1 MTDSTTP
8 IVPRSPTTW
17 TPPEQVLTEL
27 FCASGIE
34 ATGNLDKAIGNPNA
48 HPLAVWVGRT
58 LDTEAD
64 HFDVVP
70 GMFWIPAVLCSW
82 KLLTGL
88 DDYIR
93 RKNAGRRQRR
103 QGLLSRTDAIDNMKL
118 LHSGIGNDQVV
129 LHPFAFVEIDHLRRE
144 EQEARYHALSLAT
157 GLQWCLWV
165 FTGGKSVHAYL
176 RFATPLEA
184 GDPLWKEIQE
194 LLIVVLVGDTK
205 ITNASRLMRLPGWA
219 GADRQQP
226 VVHYDPTVG
235 YEAED
240 VRDRL
245 VEYAAQMGITDVK
258 KTLKVLRLAERLDQ
272 KAKHEDEDDARQ
284 LQEQARLLRSRRGDP
299 DDADIELAHTMLGR
313 RVQKVTNTLGQPV
326 VLWSSGSGESQWL
339 TPDQVAHYGGLGVG
353 TRCDAPCCVG
363 RFKMDAQVY
372 ETAPVRLTCFR
383 CDIHYYEPTHVGTD
397 DDIDLTEVDML
408 EVDAVIN
415 SLDGGDSTP
424 VSQEEARVSPMEE
437 VYDRIQELE
446 DEEHRELVA
455 RLTASFDH
463 EGFEAD
469 IDRMFGRNVPASL
482 VEEENRLE
490 GTSPVDEDPEVGE
503 AKRAYFGMEPGFKQ
517 CGSAPTL
524 HRGDSTPVITST
536 RGMCFRTSCI
546 VCGPKMVKALR
557 ASASVMLRVAIEQT
571 RLTWDGAVIHGLR
584 KGTASKAVQR
594 WVMAAPER
602 RMLLGFAT
610 NPDSVVHLVLW
621 ADGNEPTGKLLDHL
635 KAHDMVE
642 IDEAP
647 DQVIDRL
654 AADIDLDA
662 WRGSGRRATILRGT
676 QPIKGA
682 VAGLRDAVLG
692 RSRARGK
699 SIDPS
704 KVIVATMEAAPE
716 VQGLLAARYLADA
729 EVVEKNHD
737 ARKLRQETR
746 WNLGKQI
753 AGGPALQM
761 AVHAGVLLPA
771 RRKPA
776 ENVPGIDV
784 DDGGVVE
791 FGFDD
796 EPLDGLTG
804 SRSPAPGSSP
814 DPGPR

>member
-8 IVPRSPTTW
+8 IVPRSAT
-17 TPPEQVLTEL
+17 TPPPTEQVLYEL
-27 FCASGIE
+27 LRASGIA
-34 ATGNLDKAIGNPNA
+34 ATGNLDKALGDPNA
-48 HPLAVWVGRT
+48 HPQAIWAGRT
-58 LDTEAD
+58 LDTGAD
-64 HFDVVP
+64 GFDVVP

-82 KLLTGL
+82 KLQRGL
-88 DDYIR
+88 HDYIH
-93 RKNAGRRQRR
+93 RKNTGRRQRG
-103 QGLLSRTDAIDNMKL
+103 QGLLSRKDAIENMKL

-184 GDPLWKEIQE
+184 GDPLWKEVQE
-194 LLIVVLVGDTK
+194 LLIVILVGDTK

-219 GADRQQP
+219 GADRHQP

-272 KAKHEDEDDARQ
+272 KAKQEDEDDAQQ
-284 LQEQARLLRSRRGDP
+284 LQEQATLLRSRRGDP

-326 VLWSSGSGESQWL
+326 ILWSSGSGESQWL
-339 TPDQVAHYGGLGVG
+339 TPDQVAHYSGLGVG

-372 ETAPVRLTCFR
+372 ETDPVRLTCFR
-383 CDIHYYEPTHVGTD
+383 CDIHYYEPTHGGTD

-408 EVDAVIN
+408 DVDAVID

-424 VSQEEARVSPMEE
+424 VSHEEARVSPIEE

-446 DEEHRELVA
+446 DEEHRDLVA
-455 RLTASFDH
+455 RLTSSFDH

-469 IDRMFGRNVPASL
+469 IDRMFGRDVPGSL
-482 VEEENRLE
+482 VERENRLE
-490 GTSPVDEDPEVGE
+490 GTSPVDEDPEVSE
-503 AKRAYFGMEPGFKQ
+503 AKRAYFSMEPGFKQ

-571 RLTWDGAVIHGLR
+571 GLTWDGAVIHGLR

-594 WVMAAPER
+594 WVKAAPER

-610 NPDSVVHLVLW
+610 APETVVHLVLW
-621 ADGNEPTGKLLDHL
+621 AAGHKPTGKLLDHL
-635 KAHDMVE
+635 KARDMVE
-642 IDEAP
+642 IDEVP
-647 DQVIDRL
+647 HQVIDRL

-662 WRGSGRRATILRGT
+662 WRVSGKRATILRGT

-704 KVIVATMEAAPE
+704 KFIVATMESTTE
-716 VQGLLAARYLADA
+716 TMRLLAAWYLTNPSVIEENKD
-729 EVVEKNHD
+729 K
-737 ARKLRQETR
+737 RKLKQEVQ
-746 WNLGKQI
+746 WSFGE
-753 AGGPALQM
+753 QM
-761 AVHAGVLLPA
+761 PGAQVLRMGRDSGVLTLA
-771 RRKPA
+771 QGRRAAP
-776 ENVPGIDV
+776 PGLDV
-784 DDGGVVE
+784 DVVGTE
-791 FGFDD
+791 EPTLD
-796 EPLDGLTG
+796 ELLDQFLGQELLT
-804 SRSPAPGSSP
+804 RA
-814 DPGPR
+814 R